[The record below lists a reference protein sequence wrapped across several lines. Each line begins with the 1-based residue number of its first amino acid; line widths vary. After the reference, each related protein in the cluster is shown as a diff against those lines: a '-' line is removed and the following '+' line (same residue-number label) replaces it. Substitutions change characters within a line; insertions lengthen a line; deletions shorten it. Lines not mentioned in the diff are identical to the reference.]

1 MNEYKYKTIKNVKEE
16 VIKLAKKF
24 PNFPQNVEI
33 VSAEVVIDK
42 EGVQYLLISF
52 ISKDIMDVYFHEI
65 IDNLENIIKNALEYI
80 KDYYETQDI
89 EMTED
94 EEEE

>member
-16 VIKLAKKF
+16 VIKLAKNF

-65 IDNLENIIKNALEYI
+65 VDNLENIIKNALEYI

-94 EEEE
+94 KEEG